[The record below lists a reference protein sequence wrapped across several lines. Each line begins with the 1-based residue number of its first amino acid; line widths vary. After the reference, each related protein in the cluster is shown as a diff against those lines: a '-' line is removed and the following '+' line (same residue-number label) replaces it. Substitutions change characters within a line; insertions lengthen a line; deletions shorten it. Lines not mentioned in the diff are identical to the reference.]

1 MKKDDQSEAQKNLNG
16 SLKQCEDELRDAYMS
31 YKELAE
37 RCKLLIQDHKKDH
50 EQVFY
55 FKPDTVLLQE
65 PEKQRQFR

>member
-1 MKKDDQSEAQKNLNG
+1 MEPRKWPPESSQKDLNG
-16 SLKQCEDELRDAYMS
+16 SLKECEDELRDAYMN

-37 RCKLLIQDHKKDH
+37 RCKLQIQDHKKDH

-65 PEKQRQFR
+65 PEKQR